1 MEKSL
6 KTLVTFLLLLVL
18 GSILSYF
25 VNPTLY
31 HEIIKE
37 DGIIEYV
44 TALLLLITG
53 IFLFIKVLKSIGYRS
68 RGWVAFNIF
77 ISIGLFF
84 GFGEE
89 ISWGQRIFN
98 IVPGEYFIEHNAQ
111 KETNLH
117 NLKISGFKI
126 NKWVFSYLFSIIFG
140 LYFFLLGF
148 CYKKIRFIKKYVD
161 KLGVP
166 IPRAKHIFIFS
177 LLSVLIFNITHEKKW
192 ELWECLFS
200 IVLFLIFIEPYNMK
214 EKLIRA
220 KTDIHQ

>member
-6 KTLVTFLLLLVL
+6 KTLVPFLLLLLL

-44 TALLLLITG
+44 TAFLLLITA
-53 IFLFIKVLKSIGYRS
+53 ILLVVKVVKSTGDRC
-68 RGWVAFNIF
+68 RAWVAFNIF
-77 ISIGLFF
+77 ISLGLFF

-98 IVPGEYFIEHNAQ
+98 IEPGKYFIEHNAQ
-111 KETNLH
+111 NEINLH
-117 NLKISGFKI
+117 NLKISGFKM
-126 NKWVFSYLFSIIFG
+126 NKWVFSYLFSIVFG
-140 LYFFLLGF
+140 VYFFLLGF
-148 CYKKIRFIKKYVD
+148 YYKKIRFIKKYVN

-166 IPRAKHIFIFS
+166 LPRAKHIFIFS
-177 LLSVLIFNITHEKKW
+177 LFSILIFNITHEKKW

-200 IVLFLIFIEPYNMK
+200 IVLLLIFVEPYNMK
-214 EKLIRA
+214 EKLIQA
-220 KTDIHQ
+220 KKDIQQ